1 VYIRYIREPF
11 GSWKKN
17 KKSRQVSF
25 GDRRVLAAS
34 ASRGGGAHMIVNRL
48 HAVAVRLCR
57 SLHWV
62 WRAKAKGCAALLS
75 IALIAATSSA
85 SARALGDVWAGEIL
99 YFVLIDRFADGDPT
113 NNARVQRRNPG
124 GYHGGDLKGLT
135 QQLDELADLGVTA
148 LWINPVQLQMDR
160 GMPAQAP
167 PALRLPEF
175 NHWGFHGYWIADF
188 GKMEP
193 QFGSVEDLKNLV
205 DAARKRGIKV
215 LLDVVYNHTG
225 YQSIYA
231 DRRTTAGEP
240 WIRPGEGNCEVD
252 PVTCRVGGLPDLRT
266 ELPEVRDYLLNANIA
281 LARQAGVAGF
291 RLDTYKHLAS
301 EFWREHRAR
310 TREQLGPDFFLL
322 AEYWGGTAQSLDGFF
337 ARDEVDSGF
346 DFSFKGS
353 CEAWVLGRGRS
364 VAFGSYL
371 RSRHQVRPGYVLAHY
386 LSSHDEPMALGNL
399 DGDKQKFRLCVAVQ
413 MTSLGMPVIYYGEE
427 VGRGGTEWPLNRNP
441 MPWGERDV
449 MPGKGLARDEALR
462 DFYKKL
468 IQIRKQHPALTR
480 GDYAL
485 LSGRDDPALAYGRR
499 DAASG
504 DQVLVLVN
512 RDDKPL
518 NIDVALPT
526 GWSTGPLADQLL
538 GGTVAPVDG
547 RVRLE
552 LAPKSVRI
560 LAAPTTGAA
569 R

>member
-1 VYIRYIREPF
+1 MVVNGLCAVAARRRR
-11 GSWKKN
+11 SWRWLGLARALT
-17 KKSRQVSF
+17 SA
-25 GDRRVLAAS
+25 GLLAAS
-34 ASRGGGAHMIVNRL
+34 LFM
-48 HAVAVRLCR
+48 
-57 SLHWV
+57 
-62 WRAKAKGCAALLS
+62 AALP
-75 IALIAATSSA
+75 A
-85 SARALGDVWAGEIL
+85 SARPLGEVWAGEVL
-99 YFVLIDRFADGDPT
+99 YFVLIDRFADGDSG

-160 GMPAQAP
+160 GLPAQAP
-167 PALRLPEF
+167 AKLGVPEF

-188 GKMEP
+188 NKMEP

-231 DRRTTAGEP
+231 SRRTAAGEP
-240 WIRPGEGNCEVD
+240 WIRPGEGSCEVD

-266 ELPEVRDYLLNANIA
+266 ELPEVRDYVLDANIA
-281 LARQAGVAGF
+281 LARQVGVAGF

-301 EFWREHRAR
+301 DFWREHRAR
-310 TREQLGPDFFLL
+310 TRAQLGPDFFLL

-337 ARDEVDSGF
+337 ERDEVDSGF

-371 RSRHQVRPGYVLAHY
+371 RSRHQVRPGYLLAHY
-386 LSSHDEPMALGNL
+386 LSSHDEPMSLGNL

-427 VGRGGTEWPLNRNP
+427 VGRGGTEWPLNRND
-441 MPWGERDV
+441 MPWGARDV
-449 MPGKGLARDEALR
+449 MPGKGAARDEALR

-480 GDYAL
+480 GDYTL
-485 LSGRDDPALAYGRR
+485 LTGRDDPALAYGRR
-499 DAASG
+499 DVASG

-512 RDDKPL
+512 RDDKPAAVD
-518 NIDVALPT
+518 IALPT
-526 GWSTGPLADQLL
+526 GWSTAPLTDRLQ
-538 GGTVAPVDG
+538 GGDVAPVDG
-547 RVRLE
+547 RVRLQLE
-552 LAPKSVRI
+552 PKSVRI
-560 LAAPTTGAA
+560 LAAKSTGAA

>member
-1 VYIRYIREPF
+1 MV
-11 GSWKKN
+11 
-17 KKSRQVSF
+17 
-25 GDRRVLAAS
+25 
-34 ASRGGGAHMIVNRL
+34 VNGLR
-48 HAVAVRLCR
+48 AVAAWFCGAWHRL
-57 SLHWV
+57 
-62 WRAKAKGCAALLS
+62 WRVGARTSAALLS
-75 IALIAATSSA
+75 AALLAAALPA
-85 SARALGDVWAGEIL
+85 SARELGSVWAGEVL
-99 YFVLIDRFADGDPT
+99 YFVLIDRFADGDSS
-113 NNARVQRRNPG
+113 NNPRVQRRNPG

-148 LWINPVQLQMDR
+148 LWINPVQLQMER
-160 GMPAQAP
+160 GVPAQAP
-167 PALRLPEF
+167 AKLGVSAF
-175 NHWGFHGYWIADF
+175 DHWGFHGYWIADF
-188 GKMEP
+188 KKMEP

-225 YQSIYA
+225 YESTYA
-231 DRRTTAGEP
+231 GRRTATGEP
-240 WIRPGEGNCEVD
+240 WIRLGEGSCEVD

-266 ELPEVRDYLLNANIA
+266 ELPEVRDYVLDANIA

-301 EFWREHRAR
+301 DFWREHRAR

-337 ARDEVDSGF
+337 ERDEVDSGF

-371 RSRHQVRPGYVLAHY
+371 RSRHQVRPGYLLAHY

-427 VGRGGTEWPLNRNP
+427 VGRGGTEWPLNRND
-441 MPWGERDV
+441 MPWGKRDV
-449 MPGKGLARDEALR
+449 LPGRGVARDEALR

-468 IQIRKQHPALTR
+468 IQIRKQHPALVR

-485 LSGRDDPALAYGRR
+485 LSGRDDRALAYGRR

-504 DQVLVLVN
+504 DQVLVLLN
-512 RDDKPL
+512 RDDKPVSL
-518 NIDVALPT
+518 DVALPS
-526 GWSTGPLADQLL
+526 GWSTGPLTDRLL
-538 GGTVAPVDG
+538 GGVVVPVDG
-547 RVRLE
+547 RVRVE
-552 LAPKSVRI
+552 VAPKSVRI
-560 LAAPTTGAA
+560 LAAPMTGIA